1 MSNNSV
7 AYPYASKD
15 LLKNRYHYMYT
26 PFEGPSFL
34 QAYLAQ
40 RRTLCT
46 MLRNAD
52 NPSATLQSN
61 AEYIL
66 VNELC
71 DLLQN
76 DARTQKQVGSE
87 NWTLRVLPALPG
99 EVQFT
104 TRDVLLD
111 LLYQYQASD
120 YSGLQFQAWIET
132 LVKRFEVSKR
142 LHMSYSKELRPTE
155 KNSGHGDDY
164 AFLSL
169 LLVCLYRDGSSLK
182 YLNTTLKLVD
192 LIGALGVTDGVSR
205 LAGLAATEAEV
216 NSVVLLM
223 KEQGVQI

>member
-1 MSNNSV
+1 VSKNSV
-7 AYPYASKD
+7 EYLYASKD

-46 MLRNAD
+46 MLRSAD
-52 NPSATLQSN
+52 DDKATFPGSS
-61 AEYIL
+61 EYIL
-66 VNELC
+66 VNELRL
-71 DLLQN
+71 LLQN
-76 DARTQKQVGSE
+76 DRSQEQVGSA
-87 NWTLRVLPALPG
+87 NWTPRVLPGLPG
-99 EVQFT
+99 EVQFK

-111 LLYQYQASD
+111 LLYKYYASD
-120 YSGLQFQAWIET
+120 YSGLQFQTWVET

-142 LHMSYSKELRPTE
+142 LHKRYSKELRPTE
-155 KNSGHGDDY
+155 KNSECGDNY

-169 LLVCLYRDGSSLK
+169 LLVCLYRDGNSLK

-205 LAGLAATEAEV
+205 LAALAATEAEL
-216 NSVVLLM
+216 NSVVSLM
-223 KEQGVQI
+223 KEQGVQL